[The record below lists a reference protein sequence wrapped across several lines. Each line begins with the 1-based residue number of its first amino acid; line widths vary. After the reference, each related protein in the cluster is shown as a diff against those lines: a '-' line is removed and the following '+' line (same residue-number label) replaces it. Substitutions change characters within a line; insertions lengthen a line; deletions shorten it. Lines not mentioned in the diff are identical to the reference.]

1 MDRHEPDMRGTT
13 MVYGPSPLDFHFRPR
28 ADLSQERMGLTLS
41 ELRAEL
47 PNFDRPK
54 PKKSYLTHFLR
65 KCIRCF
71 YGKLKKKIQNKHKNE
86 SS

>member
-41 ELRAEL
+41 ELKTL
-47 PNFDRPK
+47 TDQN

-65 KCIRCF
+65 FRLVQFIK
-71 YGKLKKKIQNKHKNE
+71 
-86 SS
+86 